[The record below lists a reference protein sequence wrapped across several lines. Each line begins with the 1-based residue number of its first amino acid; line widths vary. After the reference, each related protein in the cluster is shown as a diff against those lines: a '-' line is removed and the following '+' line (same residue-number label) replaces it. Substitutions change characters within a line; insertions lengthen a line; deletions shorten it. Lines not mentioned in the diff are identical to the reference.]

1 MEIVALS
8 GFDDDPS
15 DLSIEF
21 QFEKEEFSTEIVKKT
36 INPEWDE
43 TFNLLIKRESDSYI
57 HFKLIQ
63 NNKFKNKVEL
73 GSFSLELAQLYDEK
87 RLDHWF
93 EFKKEGRKVGELRL
107 ILQFTSS
114 ESGLMNYLSAMTSLE
129 HYEPLHVFLNELSHD
144 HFIQLFDNSCLSL
157 DESNLWKSILQSR
170 KNVEELLKYLITL
183 EIRESE
189 SSTLFRS
196 NSLAT
201 KLFTSYFRLVGNEYL
216 QKVISTPLMKVV
228 NENLYLEVDPLK
240 ALEGTKCEE
249 KMKVILIYSKLFFH
263 SIIESGDL
271 IPNSIRHLLIHLEQ
285 EVEKKFKDKTVTALS
300 ALVMLR
306 FICPSIVTPQSYQ
319 LIHQ

>member
-1 MEIVALS
+1 LEIIALS

-21 QFEKEEFSTEIVKKT
+21 QFEKEEFSTEIIKKT
-36 INPEWDE
+36 INPEWNE
-43 TFNLLIKRESDSYI
+43 TFNLLIKNGGDASSI
-57 HFKLIQ
+57 NFKLIQ
-63 NNKFKNKVEL
+63 NNKFKKIEL
-73 GSFSLELAQLYDEK
+73 GSFQMELIQLYDEK
-87 RLDHWF
+87 RLDNWF
-93 EFKKEGRKVGELRL
+93 EFKKEGKKISELRL

-129 HYEPLHVFLNELSHD
+129 HYESLHSFLNELSHD
-144 HFIQLFDNSCLSL
+144 HFIQLFDNSYLSL

-170 KNVEELLKYLITL
+170 KNVEELLKYLITM
-183 EIRESE
+183 EIRESD

-228 NENLYLEVDPLK
+228 NENLYLEVDPSK
-240 ALEGTKCEE
+240 ALEGTKCED

-271 IPNSIRHLLIHLEQ
+271 IPNSIRHLLIHLEN
-285 EVEKKFKDKTVTALS
+285 EVEKKFKDKTITAVS